1 MNTFELD
8 KKYVAPTYA
17 RFPIEIV
24 GGKGSIAYGADGK
37 EYIDMGSG
45 IGVNSFGFCDSEW
58 IAAVTKQL
66 NAFQHTSNLY
76 YSNPCARLA
85 ELLCQKT
92 GLKKVFFSNSG
103 AEANEC
109 AIKAA
114 RKYGAEKRG
123 SGCHTIITLKNSFH
137 GRTLTTLA
145 ATGQEAFHEHFLPL
159 TEGFI
164 HCEPNAEELRNAI
177 EENNVCAIMFEVI
190 RGEGGVLPLDS
201 DFVKA
206 MADIAAQKDIL
217 LIADEVQT
225 GNGRTGKLYGY
236 MNYGIRPDIVTTAKG
251 IGGGLPIG
259 VTMLGEKVEGVFT
272 PGLNGS
278 TFGGNPVCCAGAISI
293 LERLD
298 DGFMAEV
305 EKKSEYIFS
314 ELEGAKGVESLRGI
328 GLMIGIKAEKPAK
341 QAAAECLEKGVL
353 VLTAKDKIRLLPALN
368 IPFEELKK
376 AVQVIK
382 EVCARNDI

>member
-24 GGKGSIAYGADGK
+24 GSKGSIAYGADGK

-314 ELEGAKGVESLRGI
+314 ELEGAKGVESLSGI

>member
-24 GGKGSIAYGADGK
+24 GGKGSIAVGSDGN
-37 EYIDMGSG
+37 EYLDMGSG
-45 IGVNSFGFCDSEW
+45 IGVNSFGFCDGEW
-58 IAAVTKQL
+58 IVAVTKQL

-76 YSNPCARLA
+76 YRNPCARHA
-85 ELLCQKT
+85 ELLCKKT

-114 RKYGAEKRG
+114 RKYGAQIHG
-123 SGCHTIITLKNSFH
+123 SDCHTIITLKNSFH
-137 GRTLTTLA
+137 GRTLTT
-145 ATGQEAFHEHFLPL
+145 QHSLPL
-159 TEGFI
+159 TEGVV
-164 HCEPNAEELRNAI
+164 HCEPNAEDLRAAI
-177 EENNVCAIMFEVI
+177 DANNVCAIMFEVI
-190 RGEGGVLPLDS
+190 RGEGGVLPLDAE
-201 DFVKA
+201 FVKA
-206 MADIAAQKDIL
+206 MSDIAAEKNIL

-236 MNYGIRPDIVTTAKG
+236 MNYNLQPDIVTTAKG
-251 IGGGLPIG
+251 MGGGLPIG
-259 VTMLGEKVEGVFT
+259 VTMLGEKLEDVFA

-298 DGFMAEV
+298 DEFMTEV
-305 EKKSEYIFS
+305 AKKSEYIFS
-314 ELEGAKGVESLRGI
+314 ELGGAKGVEGLSGM

-341 QAAAECLEKGVL
+341 QAAVECLEKGVL

-368 IPFEELKK
+368 IPFDELKK
-376 AVQVIK
+376 AVQIIK
-382 EVCARNDI
+382 EVCAG

>member
-1 MNTFELD
+1 M
-8 KKYVAPTYA
+8 
-17 RFPIEIV
+17 
-24 GGKGSIAYGADGK
+24 
-37 EYIDMGSG
+37 
-45 IGVNSFGFCDSEW
+45 
-58 IAAVTKQL
+58 
-66 NAFQHTSNLY
+66 
-76 YSNPCARLA
+76 
-85 ELLCQKT
+85 
-92 GLKKVFFSNSG
+92 FFSNSG

-314 ELEGAKGVESLRGI
+314 ELEGAKGVESLSGI

-382 EVCARNDI
+382 EVCERNDI

>member
-24 GGKGSIAYGADGK
+24 SGKGSIAVGSDGK

-45 IGVNSFGFCDSEW
+45 IGVNSFGFCDNEW

-114 RKYGAEKRG
+114 RKYGAQIHG
-123 SGCHTIITLKNSFH
+123 SDCHTIITLKNSFH

-145 ATGQEAFHEHFLPL
+145 ATGQEAFHQNFLPL
-159 TEGFI
+159 TEGFV
-164 HCEPNAEELRNAI
+164 HCEPNAEDLRAAI
-177 EENNVCAIMFEVI
+177 DANNVCAIMFEVI
-190 RGEGGVLPLDS
+190 RGEGGVLPLDAE
-201 DFVKA
+201 FVKA
-206 MADIAAQKDIL
+206 MSDIAAEKNIL

-236 MNYGIRPDIVTTAKG
+236 MNYNLQPDIVTTAKG

-259 VTMLGEKVEGVFT
+259 VTMLGEKLEDVFA

-298 DGFMAEV
+298 DEFMTEV
-305 EKKSEYIFS
+305 AKKSEYIFS
-314 ELEGAKGVESLRGI
+314 ELGGAKGVEGLSGM

-341 QAAAECLEKGVL
+341 QAAVECLEKGVL

-368 IPFEELKK
+368 IPFDELKK
-376 AVQVIK
+376 AVQIIK
-382 EVCARNDI
+382 EVCAG